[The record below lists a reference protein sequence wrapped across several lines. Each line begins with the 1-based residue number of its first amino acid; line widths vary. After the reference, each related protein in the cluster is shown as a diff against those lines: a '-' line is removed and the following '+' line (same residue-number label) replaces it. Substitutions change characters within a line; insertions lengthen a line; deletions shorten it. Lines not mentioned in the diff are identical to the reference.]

1 MKNCRMN
8 GKIRRCKIPLKRKRR
23 RNCPLNNCRNSS
35 CCRKNGSCRRRMMN
49 CGKNGKMMKNCPMNG
64 RSMRSRMNGS
74 CRFCRKT
81 WLPKNCFSLNRNE
94 NCRPPMTSGKT
105 CSCLPMYRHSLMQK
119 SCCVTRLHPSAL
131 HRNLHLYGLRFL
143 RLLMKS
149 VWPWKYRGCNGK
161 AKPNLPCS
169 LRRKYVPR
177 RCRKCGS
184 HRRGW

>member
-8 GKIRRCKIPLKRKRR
+8 GKIRRRKIPLKRKR

-49 CGKNGKMMKNCPMNG
+49 CGKNGTMMKNCPMNG